1 MEVLVCDNRLRDAP
15 TFLQSE
21 PIYAVD
27 DLLGFQISRVK
38 LSANM
43 EVSDELCERP
53 ELSIPVFDPLFG
65 AIVLRI
71 LQIDGSL
78 STKLMKHLEHKDWLW
93 SSLNL
98 CLRWVKV

>member
-1 MEVLVCDNRLRDAP
+1 MEMLVCDHCLRDAP

-27 DLLGFQISRVK
+27 YLLGFQISRVK
-38 LSANM
+38 LFANM
-43 EVSDELCERP
+43 EISDELSKRP

-65 AIVLRI
+65 AIVPRI

-78 STKLMKHLEHKDWLW
+78 STKLMKHLEHKD
-93 SSLNL
+93 
-98 CLRWVKV
+98 